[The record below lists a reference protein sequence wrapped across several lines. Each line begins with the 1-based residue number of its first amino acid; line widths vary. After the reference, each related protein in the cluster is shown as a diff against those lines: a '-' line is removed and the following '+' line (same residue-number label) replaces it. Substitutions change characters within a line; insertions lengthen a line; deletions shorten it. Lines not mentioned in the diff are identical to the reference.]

1 MSERN
6 PEELPVRVLHDF
18 LFEIDAEWGSFRTGS
33 LLSMVTTFLLF
44 VLFIP
49 RYFLVTIR
57 NPGIV
62 DTLTA
67 LGIIAALAYSVYLS
81 YRQHKF
87 YRRWEKRMGLLLHL
101 EEELLGA

>member
-1 MSERN
+1 M
-6 PEELPVRVLHDF
+6 RVLHDF